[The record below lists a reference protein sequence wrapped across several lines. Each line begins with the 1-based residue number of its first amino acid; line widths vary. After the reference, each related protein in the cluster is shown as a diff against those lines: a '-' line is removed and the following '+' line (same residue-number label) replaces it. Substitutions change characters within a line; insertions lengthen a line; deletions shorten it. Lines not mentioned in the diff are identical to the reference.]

1 MTDVGFNYIIK
12 MLQWVLTYDGCQ
24 NNIHRTGGKR
34 NPNRMENSIFCE
46 STKLGGGLLS
56 VFGGLLKLENSL
68 RFDKKYFGRSHF
80 RS

>member
-1 MTDVGFNYIIK
+1 MGVKTNY
-12 MLQWVLTYDGCQ
+12 
-24 NNIHRTGGKR
+24 TGLEEKETLID
-34 NPNRMENSIFCE
+34 MENSIFCE

-56 VFGGLLKLENSL
+56 VSGGLLKLENSL